1 MIGRMFHV
9 TISYARSYLLDAF
22 ECIHKKY
29 PRNFPSFS
37 KYFPIS
43 SRLYPPQKTTII
55 SPLKK
60 GRRGQ
65 THSLPIFISRERRTS
80 KLLHNLTPSHS
91 NCNHSYVT
99 IIMNPIQREEKEREM
114 GKAYFNELL
123 LLKAEKFPSSSRI
136 RLWRN
141 FEPSENAPEALSAVP
156 NRRSCYPPSLTSFP
170 LSCDQRA
177 VEFAARIFAFSRPEK
192 FRRFT
197 VFEALRREDTTFI
210 LIFERSFERATIITN
225 LQVFGKSIL
234 ESRSFYKG

>member
-80 KLLHNLTPSHS
+80 KFLHNLTPSHS

-170 LSCDQRA
+170 LSC
-177 VEFAARIFAFSRPEK
+177 
-192 FRRFT
+192 
-197 VFEALRREDTTFI
+197 
-210 LIFERSFERATIITN
+210 ERSSLQQEFSLSLAQENFVVLPFSKRWDERIRR
-225 LQVFGKSIL
+225 LFWY
-234 ESRSFYKG
+234 SREVSREQQ

>member
-1 MIGRMFHV
+1 MELAFGKPMIERMFHV

-99 IIMNPIQREEKEREM
+99 IIMTSRIQYKEKRKKERWV
-114 GKAYFNELL
+114 KL
-123 LLKAEKFPSSSRI
+123 I
-136 RLWRN
+136 
-141 FEPSENAPEALSAVP
+141 
-156 NRRSCYPPSLTSFP
+156 LTSC
-170 LSCDQRA
+170 S
-177 VEFAARIFAFSRPEK
+177 
-192 FRRFT
+192 
-197 VFEALRREDTTFI
+197 
-210 LIFERSFERATIITN
+210 
-225 LQVFGKSIL
+225 
-234 ESRSFYKG
+234 Y